1 MNQGPSLNASLR
13 DAAIAVAAVARGR
26 SLASGYPRA
35 GVAEA
40 PSSRAA
46 LLDFVHG
53 TLRAYGRMP
62 AITRALAAKGEMD
75 PAVEALLWCSLYALE
90 SGRYADYAVVD
101 QSVRACEAL
110 GKAQAK
116 GFVNALLRRYLRER
130 GSIDAAIASR
140 EEARFQHPGWWIDA
154 LRRTWPADWEFI
166 LAEGNRPPPM
176 TLRVNRR
183 RTTPEEY
190 LSRLREAGL
199 DANVLG
205 ESALRLHAPCPV
217 DRLPGFDAG
226 DVSVQ
231 DVGAQRAAPLLEA
244 RDGMSVLDAC
254 AAPGGKCAH
263 LLELADVRMLAL
275 DVDGE
280 RVARVRRNLDR
291 LRLRADVRVAD
302 CTRPDDWWDGRAFDR
317 ILADVP
323 CSGSGV
329 VRRHPDIKWLRRP
342 GDLERFAAK
351 QGAILDALWR
361 LLAPGG
367 TLLYVTCSVFREEN
381 EAVVEAFCRRTP
393 EARPLALPD
402 GQPPGLPP
410 GPDRDGFFHARIG
423 RAS

>member
-1 MNQGPSLNASLR
+1 
-13 DAAIAVAAVARGR
+13 
-26 SLASGYPRA
+26 
-35 GVAEA
+35 
-40 PSSRAA
+40 
-46 LLDFVHG
+46 
-53 TLRAYGRMP
+53 MP
-62 AITRALAAKGEMD
+62 AITRALAAKGQVD
-75 PAVEALLWCSLYALE
+75 PLVEALLWCSLYALE
-90 SGRYADYAVVD
+90 CGRYADYTVVD

-130 GSIDAAIASR
+130 ASLVATIARR
-140 EEARFQHPGWWIDA
+140 EEARLQHPAWWIDA
-154 LRRTWPADWEFI
+154 LRDAWPDDWERI
-166 LAEGNRPPPM
+166 LAAGNKPPPM
-176 TLRVNRR
+176 SLRVNRR
-183 RTTPEEY
+183 RATTEEY
-190 LSRLREAGL
+190 LGRLRDAGL
-199 DANVLG
+199 DATIVG

-231 DVGAQRAAPLLEA
+231 DAGAQRTAPLLEVQ
-244 RDGMSVLDAC
+244 DGMSVLDAC

-263 LLELADVRMLAL
+263 LLELSDVRMLAL

-280 RVARVRRNLDR
+280 RVVRVRQNLER
-291 LRLRADVRVAD
+291 LRLRADVRAAD
-302 CTRPDDWWDGRAFDR
+302 CTRPGDWWDGRVFDR

-367 TLLYVTCSVFREEN
+367 TLLYVTCSVFPEEN
-381 EAVVEAFCRRTP
+381 EAVVEAFCGRTR
-393 EARPLALPD
+393 EARLLALPD
-402 GQPPGLPP
+402 GQPPALPP
-410 GPDRDGFFHARIG
+410 GPDRDGFFHARLG
-423 RAS
+423 RAA

>member
-1 MNQGPSLNASLR
+1 MNQGTSLHASLR
-13 DAAIAVAAVARGR
+13 DAAIAVGAVARGR
-26 SLASGYPRA
+26 SLASGYPKVDA
-35 GVAEA
+35 AAA

-46 LLDFVHG
+46 LLDLAHG

-62 AITRALAAKGEMD
+62 AITRALAAKGQVD
-75 PAVEALLWCSLYALE
+75 PLVEALLWCSLYALE
-90 SGRYADYAVVD
+90 CGRYADYTVVD

-130 GSIDAAIASR
+130 ASLEATIARR
-140 EEARFQHPGWWIDA
+140 EEARLQHPAWWIDA
-154 LRRTWPADWEFI
+154 LRDAWPDDWERI
-166 LAEGNRPPPM
+166 LAAGNKPPPM
-176 TLRVNRR
+176 SLRVNRR
-183 RTTPEEY
+183 RATTEEY
-190 LSRLREAGL
+190 LGRLRDAGL
-199 DANVLG
+199 DATIAG

-231 DVGAQRAAPLLEA
+231 DAGAQRTAPLLQVQ
-244 RDGMSVLDAC
+244 DGMSVLDAC

-280 RVARVRRNLDR
+280 RVARVRQNLER
-291 LRLRADVRVAD
+291 LRLRADVRAAD
-302 CTRPDDWWDGRAFDR
+302 CTRPDDWWDGRVFDR

-367 TLLYVTCSVFREEN
+367 TLLYVTCSVFPEEN
-381 EAVVEAFCRRTP
+381 EAVVEAFCGRTR
-393 EARPLALPD
+393 EARLLALPD
-402 GQPPGLPP
+402 GQPPALPP
-410 GPDRDGFFHARIG
+410 GPDRDGFFHARLG
-423 RAS
+423 RAA